1 MLTEHQIQLAHDVAD
16 KLADAW
22 RLRFRNIPPAP
33 DTLLACGFV
42 LAEMRL
48 KAEETRQPFYTHA
61 EVAEMVGN
69 ALAQPE
75 LTHLDRTRLSDDLVR
90 ICVLFR
96 IATVG
101 YHGMIIED
109 AFFISYLGLGA
120 YNGKQL

>member
-22 RLRFRNIPPAP
+22 RLRFRNIPPAE

-48 KAEETRQPFYTHA
+48 RTEETKQPFYTHA

-69 ALAQPE
+69 ALTHPE
-75 LTHLDRTRLSDDLVR
+75 LTHLDRTRFSDDLVR
-90 ICVLFR
+90 ICVLFHV
-96 IATVG
+96 ATVT
-101 YHGMIIED
+101 YHGVIVED
-109 AFFISYLGLGA
+109 EFFVRWLGLGA
-120 YNGKQL
+120 YNGK